1 MSAPANVSL
10 QITAY
15 DTTADRVYRVD
26 YYNGSTLIGTVNAAP
41 WSLNY
46 AQPTAG
52 TLSLKA
58 RIYTTCNS
66 PSSEPSAVVDSGTV
80 TVNVVASS
88 TPSASITLQGNS
100 GLAPAAVALSADV
113 TSPGNVPISRVEFL
127 ANGNVLGSVSAAPYR
142 YTWTN
147 AGQGTWYLQAR
158 AVNNQGA
165 TGTSSSIAVT
175 VNAAPALPPDPSLS
189 LTRTSSFEYDPV
201 TGLLVKEIVEP
212 GNSALCLVT
221 VYRYDDWG
229 NKDQATTRNC
239 NGSAALNPGG
249 MSEAPAP
256 GGEAAFTAR
265 TSSTVFDGRGQFP
278 VSSTNAEGHSESY
291 DHVARF
297 GSKKWMRG
305 PNGLDTSW
313 TFDVWG
319 RKTHEYRPD
328 QTGTYWEYS
337 APCTAATWMHT
348 PNVAICYQVVQYEF
362 KINWSAWNGYPIIT
376 YVDQL
381 ERKLFSSRITFNMAD
396 WIDEGLVH
404 RDELGRVIKEFRP
417 YERGQWGTASYSQT
431 TFDLMGRP
439 TSVFDSASNTV
450 VQSSAYDGL
459 TLSSTRYPGN
469 AQPPQTTI
477 TVKNVVGQTARSID
491 AESGR
496 TRFVYDAHGNL
507 RVSETQ
513 GVVTQLQYD
522 LRGRK
527 TGMTDPDMGA
537 GWQYAYN
544 AAGELVRQV
553 DAKSQTT
560 TIGYDRLGRMLWR
573 SEPDQYS
580 AWEYDRTDYQAPRC
594 GRGDYK
600 TVGKLVRAATNTGY
614 ERIQCYDGVGR
625 PTAEVT
631 TYGGDSFR
639 TDVEYQADTG
649 KVWKSSY
656 PTVGGTRLIVENV
669 YRADNG
675 YLTEVKDA
683 LSAAYYWRATSQN
696 AFGQLTGEALANGS
710 MSTSRVYD
718 SRGRLYRVTT
728 SNGIQDNTSNWNDI
742 DTVINRTWVSGGT
755 TYTEYFSYDRLNRL
769 QDAGVYAGSTLM
781 ASMQTRFDSQ
791 GNLISKTG
799 VGTYNYVAG
808 THRLNM
814 ISGGINGVFNP
825 TFIHDNNGNVTN
837 GAAFTTAWTSF
848 NMPNTITKLVGGT
861 NVTDSFNYGPEHQR
875 VRQIANLVNG
885 AGQASGGT
893 LTTLYVGGGLFEKET
908 NSATGMVEHKHYIA
922 VAGRLVTVF
931 IKRSDAS
938 TQWNYFHQDHL
949 GSTVAVSNGSG
960 GLIEAMSWDAWGK
973 RRNLNGTPAGGFM
986 TAANDRGYTGHEQLD
1001 NIGLVHMNGRIYD
1014 PALGRFV
1021 SADPI
1026 VQAAEFTQSHNRY
1039 MYVVGNPLTLTDP
1052 SGYSWLSKTWKKAWN
1067 NQFVRT
1073 VIIAVAAYYT
1083 AGWASEA
1090 YASAEAAAA
1099 VNAAEAASMGLSAT
1113 EAAGIYSASYS
1124 AASSSVA
1131 AGFVGGAAGGG
1142 AAGFLASNGDLKAA
1156 AQGALT
1162 GGMFGMAG
1170 AAFPAGSSESYI
1182 AHAAVGCGAAALGGG
1197 NCARGAA
1204 AQLFS
1209 KYTTNAATSLDYV
1222 SQGIVATASGGVV
1235 SKVTGGK
1242 FSDGA
1247 RTAAFGYLFNRMS
1260 KLWRERAVLA
1270 GTFLGGTFAGVAA
1283 SGCTAA
1289 SGGACALGA
1298 PTMVVG
1304 GMALGA
1310 AAGDAAATAVDAI
1323 SDALHGNSL
1332 LNPNPTTVY
1341 ELQSRTTGEVL
1352 KYGITSNADPTS
1364 RYSTQFYETFNA
1376 VMVPLATFSNRMPA
1390 RMLEVLLCTG
1400 YAATHNNNL
1409 PPLSKTC

>member
-1 MSAPANVSL
+1 
-10 QITAY
+10 
-15 DTTADRVYRVD
+15 VYRVD
-26 YYNGSTLIGTVNAAP
+26 YYNGSTLLGTANAAP
-41 WSLNY
+41 WSLSY
-46 AQPTAG
+46 VQSTA
-52 TLSLKA
+52 TTMSLKA
-58 RIYTTCNS
+58 RVYTTCNS

-127 ANGNVLGSVSAAPYR
+127 VNGSVLGSVTAAPYR

-165 TGTSSSIAVT
+165 TGTSSAVAVT
-175 VNAAPALPPDPSLS
+175 VNAAPALPPDPSLA

-201 TGLLVKEIVEP
+201 TGLLVKEVVEP
-212 GNSALCLVT
+212 GSPTLCLVT

-249 MSEAPAP
+249 MPEAPAP
-256 GGEAAFTAR
+256 GGEAAFTPR

-291 DHVARF
+291 AHDARF
-297 GSKKWMRG
+297 GTKTWLRG

-313 TFDVWG
+313 SLDVWG

-328 QTGTYWEYS
+328 QTGTYWQYGS
-337 APCTAATWMHT
+337 PCNSTAWTHT
-348 PNVAICYQVVQYEF
+348 PNVAICYYVAQYEY
-362 KINWSAWNGYPIIT
+362 KTNWSAWNGYPIYT

-417 YERGQWGTASYSQT
+417 YERGQWGAASYSQT
-431 TFDLMGRP
+431 TFDIMGRP

-527 TGMTDPDMGA
+527 IGMTDPDMGA
-537 GWQYAYN
+537 GWQYVYN

-631 TYGGDSFR
+631 TYGGESFR
-639 TDVEYQADTG
+639 TDIEYQLDTG

-656 PTVGGTRLIVENV
+656 PTVGGARLIVENV

-696 AFGQLTGEALANGS
+696 AFGQLTGEALGNGL
-710 MSTSRVYD
+710 TTNRVYD
-718 SRGRLYRVTT
+718 SRGRLYRVST

-769 QDAGVYAGSTLM
+769 QDANAYAGSTLM

-799 VGTYNYVAG
+799 VGSYNYYGG
-808 THRLNM
+808 THRLSV
-814 ISGGINGVFNP
+814 IYGAVNGVSYP
-825 TFIHDNNGNVTN
+825 TYGYDNNGNVTS
-837 GAAFTTAWTSF
+837 GAGFTTTWTSF
-848 NMPNTITKLVGGT
+848 NMPNTITKQVAGT

-931 IKRSDAS
+931 IKRSDSS

-949 GSTVAVSNGSG
+949 GSTIAVSNGSG

-1026 VQAAEFTQSHNRY
+1026 VQAPEFTQSHNRY

-1052 SGYSWLSKTWKKAWN
+1052 SGYSWLSKTWHKVWRN
-1067 NQFVRT
+1067 PVLRT
-1073 VIIAVAAYYT
+1073 VVIAVASYYT
-1083 AGWASEA
+1083 AGWASSA
-1090 YASAEAAAA
+1090 YEGYAAAA
-1099 VNAAEAASMGLSAT
+1099 ILEGGTAVTIGGSVSLT
-1113 EAAGIYSASYS
+1113 
-1124 AASSSVA
+1124 SSVV
-1131 AGFVGGAAGGG
+1131 GGMVGGATAGY
-1142 AAGFLASNGDLKAA
+1142 LASNGDLKAA

-1162 GGMFGMAG
+1162 GGLFGAV
-1170 AAFPAGSSESYI
+1170 GSMYPPGSTGSYVG
-1182 AHAAVGCGAAALGGG
+1182 HAAVGCVSSSLGGG
-1197 NCARGAA
+1197 SCARGAL
-1204 AQLFS
+1204 AQAFS
-1209 KYTTNAATSLDYV
+1209 KYITVES
-1222 SQGIVATASGGVV
+1222 SGISNVLIHGTIASVSGGAV
-1235 SKVTGGK
+1235 SVITGGK

-1247 RTAAFGYLFNRMS
+1247 RTAAFGYLFNCVQHGCTPLASAVYGRDAQMALTAQLASEFPTSMVFDVNITGPGERFNNDLRPDYTNTSTKLVYDLTSGDPGQVQAHQS
-1260 KLWRERAVLA
+1260 KLV
-1270 GTFLGGTFAGVAA
+1270 
-1283 SGCTAA
+1283 
-1289 SGGACALGA
+1289 
-1298 PTMVVG
+1298 
-1304 GMALGA
+1304 
-1310 AAGDAAATAVDAI
+1310 AATAGTAYSPGDAGQLLGRGVRIVSGMLGSYQI
-1323 SDALHGNSL
+1323 SNAGGGVMTWSL
-1332 LNPNPTTVY
+1332 LNSRVENAMDY
-1341 ELQSRTTGEVL
+1341 IRTTLSQFREAARQNYHRVMNPLPTPGPVRVPGE
-1352 KYGITSNADPTS
+1352 
-1364 RYSTQFYETFNA
+1364 
-1376 VMVPLATFSNRMPA
+1376 
-1390 RMLEVLLCTG
+1390 
-1400 YAATHNNNL
+1400 
-1409 PPLSKTC
+1409 